1 MSNICTA
8 LVQSGILDMTY
19 SVNIFYNK
27 STSTLYAAV
36 FYKLNTVNSSFSLS
50 LI

>member
-19 SVNIFYNK
+19 SVNISYNK

-36 FYKLNTVNSSFSLS
+36 FTSWTRWTVL
-50 LI
+50 L